1 MKIIIMCELPQREL
15 QFLTILKTK
24 LEILGHE
31 VELISQRLPHILN
44 ILKFSPDIII
54 VNGLRSYSS
63 YINQIFIPKTLLKCK
78 VISLYSE
85 QVGRIEGLA
94 NSYNND
100 YILKSVDKHIVWGKK
115 FAHGLQ
121 QMGIES
127 NDIYITGSMSLD
139 LIHIFGERRKD
150 NRIITSN
157 RYNLY
162 NHKKWILISD
172 NIIRKGDQKET
183 YDTLRASFDR
193 KLLKIVSNFPD
204 CEFIFRPHP
213 DNEVEDLAI
222 VQSRLGQFANVHII
236 QEEHSAYWIS
246 VVDTV
251 IVWRSTSSIE
261 AWAADIPAFGLKT
274 TNDWEYWWENL
285 MEGYEDENQLCVALS
300 EVLYGQ
306 RKVEVMESRQEYMN
320 SWFYKNDGMAI
331 NRVARVIDSI
341 KSNPINMP
349 YKEVKKAVLV
359 YYFCLEYVNLLNKL
373 IRGKKRFFQVKEN
386 QEKQALVGI
395 SLGLNVPSFKFKSTD
410 DGILMYRL

>member
-24 LEILGHE
+24 LEILGHD
-31 VELISQRLPHILN
+31 VALISQRLPHVLN

-85 QVGRIEGLA
+85 QVGRIDGLA
-94 NSYNND
+94 NSYNNN

-115 FAHGLQ
+115 FAQGLQ
-121 QMGIES
+121 QMGIKPT
-127 NDIYITGSMSLD
+127 DIYITGSMSLD
-139 LIHIFGERRKD
+139 LIHMFGEQRKD
-150 NRIITSN
+150 NRIIASN
-157 RYNLY
+157 TYNLY
-162 NHKKWILISD
+162 NDKKWILISD
-172 NIIRKGDQKET
+172 NIIRKGDQKES
-183 YDTLRASFDR
+183 YETLRATFDR
-193 KLLKIVSNFPD
+193 KLSKIVSNFPD

-222 VQSRLGQFANVHII
+222 VQSHLGQFPNVHII

-251 IVWRSTSSIE
+251 IVWRSTTSIE

-331 NRVARVIDSI
+331 NRVARVIDYI
-341 KSNPINMP
+341 EANEINIP

-359 YYFCLEYVNLLNKL
+359 YYFCLEYVNLMSKL
-373 IRGKKRFFQVKEN
+373 ISGKKRYFHITEN
-386 QEKQALVGI
+386 QEKQARVGI
-395 SLGLNVPSFKFKSTD
+395 SIDTDVPSFNFVSSD